1 MNLADSIS
9 GQRRA
14 VIALVILLCA
24 TGLYSALQL
33 PSALFPQTD
42 FPRIVIIVDNGV
54 VPAEQMLVT
63 VTRPIEEAMNGIPG
77 IQRIKSTT
85 SRGSCDINLFFD
97 WKVDIV
103 QTLQLVQAQL
113 SRVSLPPTA
122 QIRRVDRL
130 TFAVFPVA
138 GYSLTSDKRDAA
150 TLRDLAAYT
159 VKPRLARLP
168 GVADVR
174 VVGGEV
180 REFHIVIDEKKLT
193 ARQLTL
199 QQVAEAVKSSN
210 LLASP
215 GLLESDHKLELAL
228 VSGQA
233 AKPDDL
239 NSIVVG
245 TVNGVPVTV
254 ADIAEVKSGVE
265 PNYTIVTADGKRA
278 VLLNILRQPDANT
291 VTVMDEIKAELDSI
305 RKTLPTDVKVAPF
318 YDQSLLVRDSMNSV
332 RDAIL
337 LGLFLSVVIL
347 YAFLKN
353 WETTFVAIL
362 VIPVTVLATFLAM
375 YLVGLSFDLMTL
387 GGVAAAIG
395 LVIDDAIVVVENIYS
410 HLSRGQMRV
419 EAVQKAI
426 SEITVPIIGSTVT
439 PVVVFLPLALLS
451 GITGV
456 FFRSLALTMTV
467 ALLTSLVLALTFTPV
482 LAQTLIPSV
491 GTRKRKPKVSE
502 SELKAD
508 ERDEEAESGF
518 IMRFIMAR
526 YESVLRFSLKNR
538 FVVLVLSALI
548 LSSSYLLY
556 QNLGSEFLPAFDEGA
571 FVLDYIAPPGTS
583 LEETDRMLRHVEQM
597 LNETPEVESFSRRTG
612 LRLGLAISEPN
623 TGDFL
628 VKLKPNRERSTE
640 EVINELRQKIDSSEP
655 ALRVKFAGILSD
667 LIGDLTSSPAPVEIR
682 IFSDDQKV
690 LYRTAAQIEESIKR
704 VPGVVD
710 TNSGVV
716 VSGAAVIFRV
726 IPQAAG
732 RFGVTANDIANM
744 VTTAMTG
751 DASSAILENGKLIAV
766 RVTLPQYIRRS
777 LDALKSLQ
785 IRSATGQMF
794 RLDQVAELRYDPG
807 QTEIERDGLRQS
819 VAVTARITGA
829 DLGTTIAKVKTQL
842 AKDVKLPPGMTLEY
856 GGLYQEQQR
865 SFRELAVALLLA
877 VALVFLVLLFEFRS
891 FAHPIAIVS
900 GAVLALGGVL
910 FGLFLTKSTLNV
922 VSLMGMIMVIGIVAK
937 NGILMLD
944 AVQEH
949 LAEGDNLQD
958 ALVFSGK
965 RRIRPVLMTSLAA
978 ILGMLPLALGIGAGA
993 ELLQPLAIAVI
1004 SGLAVA
1010 LLFSLVTTP
1019 IVYAALSMAR
1029 TKNEIQYQPSS
1040 FTAGHLYS
1048 RYHHDEPEPAGGTGP
1063 VGGAPRICDQPE
1075 GRGRNPCHPGSSGST
1090 RSGVLADSPDAH

>member
-1 MNLADSIS
+1 VNLARLIS
-9 GQRRA
+9 KQKRA
-14 VIALVILLCA
+14 VLVLVILLCA
-24 TGLYSALQL
+24 AGLYSASQL

-42 FPRIVIIVDNGV
+42 FPRIVVIVDNGV
-54 VPAEQMLVT
+54 VPADQMLVT

-77 IQRIKSTT
+77 IVRIKSTT
-85 SRGSCDINLFFD
+85 ARGSADINLFFD
-97 WKVDIV
+97 WKVDVV
-103 QTLQLVQAQL
+103 QTLQLVQARL
-113 SRVSLPPTA
+113 SQVSLPPTA

-150 TLRDLAAYT
+150 TLRDLATYT
-159 VKPRLARLP
+159 VKPRLARLA

-174 VVGGEV
+174 LAGGEV
-180 REFHIVIDEKKLT
+180 REFHIIINEEKLN
-193 ARQLTL
+193 ARQVSL
-199 QQVAEAVKSSN
+199 QQVADAVKNSN

-215 GLLESDHKLELAL
+215 GLIEGDHQLELTL

-233 AKPDDL
+233 TKANDL

-245 TVNGVPVTV
+245 TVNNVPVTV

-291 VTVMDEIKAELDSI
+291 VTVTDEIKAELASI
-305 RKTLPTDVKVAPF
+305 QKTLPADVKIAPF
-318 YDQSLLVRDSMNSV
+318 YDQSLLVRDSMTSV

-337 LGLFLSVVIL
+337 LGLLLSVVIL

-353 WETTFVAIL
+353 WGTTFVAIL
-362 VIPVTVLATFLAM
+362 VIPVTILATFLAM

-410 HLSRGQMRV
+410 HIQRGQTRA
-419 EAVQKAI
+419 EAVQTAI

-439 PVVVFLPLALLS
+439 PVVVFLPLALL
-451 GITGV
+451 TGV
-456 FFRSLALTMTV
+456 TGAFFRSLALTMTV

-482 LAQTLIPSV
+482 LAEKFIRSKK
-491 GTRKRKPKVSE
+491 KRKPKSKSAE
-502 SELKAD
+502 EELYSD
-508 ERDEEAESGF
+508 EREEEAESGF
-518 IMRFIMAR
+518 VMRFITAR
-526 YESVLRFSLKNR
+526 YESVLRFALKNR
-538 FVVLVLSALI
+538 VAVLALSALI
-548 LSSSYLLY
+548 LVGAYFLY

-583 LEETDRMLRHVEQM
+583 LKETDRMLRHVEELLQ
-597 LNETPEVESFSRRTG
+597 ETPEVESYSRRTG
-612 LRLGLAISEPN
+612 LQLGLSITEPN

-628 VKLKPNRERSTE
+628 VKLKSSRSRSTE
-640 EVINELRQKIDSSEP
+640 EVTNELRQKIEASEP
-655 ALRVKFAGILSD
+655 ALQIEFVGILSD

-682 IFSDDQKV
+682 IFSEDQKI
-690 LYRTAAQIEESIKR
+690 LHQTAAQIEESIKK
-704 VPGVVD
+704 VAGVVD

-716 VSGAAVIFRV
+716 VSGAAVTFKIN
-726 IPQAAG
+726 PQSAA
-732 RFGVTANDIANM
+732 RFGATPNDVANS

-751 DASSAILENGKLIAV
+751 DASSAILEKGRLIAV
-766 RVTLPQYIRRS
+766 RVILPQSARQS
-777 LDALKSLQ
+777 LDALKALQ
-785 IRSATGQMF
+785 IRSASGQLF
-794 RLDQVAELRYDPG
+794 RLDQVADVQYDQG

-829 DLGTTIAKVKTQL
+829 DLGTTIAKIKAQL
-842 AKDVKLPPGMTLEY
+842 ASDVKLPPGMTLEY
-856 GGLYQEQQR
+856 GGLYQEQQS
-865 SFRELAVALLLA
+865 SFRELAFALVLA
-877 VALVFLVLLFEFRS
+877 VALVFLVLLIEFRS

-910 FGLFLTKSTLNV
+910 LGLLVTRSTLNV

-944 AVQEH
+944 AVEEH
-949 LAEGDNLQD
+949 LAAGDFLQD
-958 ALVFSGK
+958 ALVLSGK

-978 ILGMLPLALGIGAGA
+978 ILGMLPLALAIGAGA

-1004 SGLAVA
+1004 GGLAFA
-1010 LLFSLVTTP
+1010 LLLSLVVTP
-1019 IVYAALSMAR
+1019 TVYAVIKKS
-1029 TKNEIQYQPSS
+1029 K
-1040 FTAGHLYS
+1040 
-1048 RYHHDEPEPAGGTGP
+1048 
-1063 VGGAPRICDQPE
+1063 
-1075 GRGRNPCHPGSSGST
+1075 
-1090 RSGVLADSPDAH
+1090 